1 MYYSC
6 QVKAAVDNDKIV
18 NTFYRVGNIK
28 NNNNVLTVNCSRTA
42 SLCQSIFNT
51 KNATFKEN
59 IPNDADQFIYFLNKL
74 FGNQYN
80 AIFSEKELRD
90 QKVKSADSYDK
101 NKNITYGIVDLN
113 NQTFQLLIDVFTNE
127 KIK

>member
-6 QVKAAVDNDKIV
+6 QIKAEVDNDKIV
-18 NTFYRVGNIK
+18 NTYYRVGNIE

-42 SLCQSIFNT
+42 SLCQLVFDA
-51 KNATFKEN
+51 KNSTFKDN
-59 IPNDADQFIYFLNKL
+59 IPQNADQFIYFLNKL
-74 FGNQYN
+74 FGNQNN
-80 AIFSEKELRD
+80 AIYSDKELNG
-90 QKVKSADSYDK
+90 QKVEFIDSYDK

-113 NQTFQLLIDVFTNE
+113 NKTFQLLIDTFTNE